1 MRAAFF
7 NICRIFRID
16 HEVGIMFTRPFTKAL
31 TVGGAILALEACTG
45 LPVRTDINPSMSVGM
60 CHTYAFADEHVANT
74 DQPSAFGNPLNADRL
89 RMAIQ
94 YNLANRGI
102 QQAADRR
109 SADCVV
115 GYAMGTRQVFDD
127 YYGGFGVGWGWGGGW
142 GRRGFGGG
150 FGYDGPYV
158 RDETRIS
165 IDLFDARSRV
175 PIWHASV
182 SQSVAD
188 LSGPNAV
195 DKINNATNAI
205 FTKFPAP
212 AMPPPAGAHTAT

>member
-1 MRAAFF
+1 ML
-7 NICRIFRID
+7 
-16 HEVGIMFTRPFTKAL
+16 TRSMIYSLAL
-31 TVGGAILALEACTG
+31 GGAMVVLEACTG
-45 LPVRTDINPSMSVGM
+45 LPVRTDINPSMSVAN

-89 RMAIQ
+89 RMAIE
-94 YNLANRGI
+94 YNMANRGI
-102 QQAADRR
+102 QKAADRKF
-109 SADCVV
+109 ADCVV

-127 YYGGFGVGWGWGGGW
+127 YYGNFGIGWGWGGGW

-165 IDLFDARSRV
+165 VDLFDAKSRI

-182 SQSVAD
+182 SQSVSD
-188 LSGPNAV
+188 LTGPNAV
-195 DKINNATNAI
+195 DKINIATNAI

-212 AMPPPAGAHTAT
+212 GMVMPAGGHATT